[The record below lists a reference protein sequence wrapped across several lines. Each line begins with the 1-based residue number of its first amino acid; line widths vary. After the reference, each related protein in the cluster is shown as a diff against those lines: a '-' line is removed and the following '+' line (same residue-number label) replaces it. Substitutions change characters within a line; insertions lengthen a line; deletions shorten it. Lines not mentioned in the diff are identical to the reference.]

1 MPPGYTNINDRNGLG
16 SPSQESCSSANT
28 ANGTPP
34 GHTMT
39 VAQTSPPTPIYQQG
53 IIKYNSNLQYL
64 PKCFIV
70 LYLNLRIMT
79 L

>member
-16 SPSQESCSSANT
+16 SPSQENANT

-39 VAQTSPPTPIYQQG
+39 VAQTNPPTPIYQQG
-53 IIKYNSNLQYL
+53 IRNYYRNHQYL
-64 PKCFIV
+64 LMYVIV
-70 LYLNLRIMT
+70 LDLIFYVL
-79 L
+79 